1 LTKFLIIFYLIIF
14 SLYILFSRQPD
25 FFDGS
30 FTTGIIHYTKDSTG
44 NNIAKASFTLDNTSY
59 NMNASYPLRSLH
71 EGEQVAIIY
80 EASQPQ
86 KAALYRIWGYWL
98 RWGEILAS
106 LVLLIG
112 LFQISKAI
120 TNNPTP
126 EGLMSE
132 LEDVRPRKRRKY
144 S

>member
-1 LTKFLIIFYLIIF
+1 
-14 SLYILFSRQPD
+14 
-25 FFDGS
+25 
-30 FTTGIIHYTKDSTG
+30 
-44 NNIAKASFTLDNTSY
+44 
-59 NMNASYPLRSLH
+59 MNASYPLRSLH